1 MDLQNKKKLLLVEDD
16 VFLVNMYKSKLED
29 EGYDLLVANNGE
41 EGLFLAQKE
50 EIDLL
55 ILDLMLPKMSGVVLL
70 EKLRET
76 KPDLPVLILTNLT
89 DEEEAKKTLSLGVK
103 EFVVKSDITPNQL
116 VEKISEYF

>member
-103 EFVVKSDITPNQL
+103 EFVVKSDITQ
-116 VEKISEYF
+116 ISL